1 MWLSLFWEG
10 ELGTCHALKLGFLFG
25 AGYEVGF
32 SESTDT
38 KASMRDNVLV
48 GAFFILNTKIH
59 QLMKDPILSYIE
71 KKEEGHGH

>member
-1 MWLSLFWEG
+1 VG
-10 ELGTCHALKLGFLFG
+10 N
-25 AGYEVGF
+25 EVGF

-48 GAFFILNTKIH
+48 GALFLSSTSKIH